1 MTISTFDQYIAA
13 TKQVAP
19 FTKTAARTT
28 IALIPTDIIDLAG
41 NPGAGVLAG
50 TTAAGVVVT
59 SGTAGLPII
68 GNTGADAYYL
78 TKVTAASSVISTL
91 RVYDLLVK
99 AGPLPSAATTTLNNL
114 LSFTGRSP
122 NAGNGL
128 EAWVEVAT
136 AGTGNLSANLT
147 YTNSLG
153 VAGKTTGVIA
163 TGLATTTIG
172 QMARLPLAAGDHGIN
187 AIQSITTSVSATAT
201 YNLLILRPLWTGR
214 IQTANSVIVDNL
226 ANVGM
231 PLIYSNSALFVTST
245 PDATSTGTIAM
256 TLEVS
261 S

>member
-19 FTKTAARTT
+19 FTKTASRTT
-28 IALIPTDIIDLAG
+28 VALRPTDVIDLAG

-50 TTAAGVVVT
+50 TTAAGVIVT
-59 SGTAGLPII
+59 SGTAGLPVIN
-68 GNTGADAYYL
+68 NTGANAYYL
-78 TKVTAASSVISTL
+78 TKVTAACSVISTL
-91 RVYDLLVK
+91 TLYDLIVK

-122 NAGNGL
+122 NGGNGL
-128 EAWVEVAT
+128 EAWIEIAT

-147 YTNSLG
+147 YTNSSG
-153 VAGKTTGVIA
+153 TAGKTTGVIA
-163 TGLATTTIG
+163 TGLVANGLG
-172 QMARLPLAAGDHGIN
+172 QMARLPLAAGDNGIN

-201 YNLLILRPLWTGR
+201 YNLLILRPLWIGR
-214 IQTANSVIVDNL
+214 IQTANTVIVDNL

-245 PDATSTGTIAM
+245 PDSTITGAIAM